1 MKTIYRQLFFA
12 AILVAA
18 VASGSLVANAQG
30 ADPCE
35 SATAAYGEW
44 TKLFELKDLPSRKAA
59 VEKGKDFIT
68 KYPTCEAT
76 KEGLEFIKTSLPGM
90 ERAVILLEAR
100 IIENALRDR
109 FIKSIAAKNWDDV
122 YASGKEIVAKYVDID
137 VNAGADTAE
146 QKKKNQDKADSYR
159 AVKLVLGTIG
169 LDETGKTPSNTKW
182 NDDTIKYAK
191 ASIAD
196 IEAGKTFSAWGVPPS
211 FNYKNK
217 DDALGW
223 MNYTVGYILFI
234 DKKNKKDAATY
245 MYRASQIVSDTK
257 NNPVVYSS
265 IASYYVDD
273 LNKNIVELKALP
285 GPVDEDTPEVKQQK
299 VDAIKDKTAMVNGAA
314 ERVMDAYARAYN
326 FAPTTPT
333 AKAYRD
339 GLKTSFKQIYDI
351 RFQKPDGTV
360 PTVDAW
366 IASVSTK
373 AFVNPSTPITPVLDT
388 EKTPA
393 TTATPGPGTPVT
405 VKPSIPA
412 GVKPTSPAVTTP
424 VKPGAPGAKPVP
436 ASARPAVAVVKK
448 KKSR

>member
-1 MKTIYRQLFFA
+1 MA
-12 AILVAA
+12 AMAA
-18 VASGSLVANAQG
+18 GSTVANAQG

-35 SATAAYGEW
+35 SATAAYSEW
-44 TKLFELKDLPSRKAA
+44 TKLFELKDLPSRKATI
-59 VEKGKDFIT
+59 EKGKELVS
-68 KYPTCEAT
+68 KYSNCEAI
-76 KEGLEFIKTSLPGM
+76 KEGIKFVSDSLPG
-90 ERAVILLEAR
+90 LEAR
-100 IIENALRDR
+100 YIIYVDRKNENELLAKFDGAM
-109 FIKSIAAKNWDDV
+109 KAKNWDEV
-122 YASGKEIVAKYVDID
+122 YSYGKEVVSKYVDVD
-137 VNAGADTAE
+137 VDSTSDTPEEKKRKKDRAD
-146 QKKKNQDKADSYR
+146 KYR
-159 AVKLVLGTIG
+159 AAKLVLGSIG

-182 NDDTIKYAK
+182 NDDTLKYAK

-196 IEAGKTFSAWGVPPS
+196 IEAGKTFTAWGVPP
-211 FNYKNK
+211 FNYKGK

-223 MNYTVGYILFI
+223 MNYTIGYVLFN
-234 DKKNKKDAATY
+234 DKKNKKDAAAY
-245 MYRASQIVSDTK
+245 MYKASQIVSDTK

-273 LNKNIVELKALP
+273 LNKNILELKALP

-299 VDAIKDKTAMVNGAA
+299 VDAIKDKTGIVNGAA

-360 PTVDAW
+360 PTVAAW

-412 GVKPTSPAVTTP
+412 GVKPTSPAMTTP
-424 VKPGAPGAKPVP
+424 VKPSAPGAKPVP
-436 ASARPAVAVVKK
+436 ASAKPAVAVVKK
-448 KKSR
+448 K